1 MTRQVIQR
9 SLTALLMITVAA
21 ACGSDK
27 AESGR
32 EIELTP
38 AATDSVLGDQAPVAP
53 APSTAA
59 PAPATPAPA
68 TKAPAAS
75 RPTSTAATTRTGTVT
90 AGTTIPLAAAA
101 RVCTNT
107 HRVGDTFT
115 ALTTADVAGSNGVSI
130 PTGSEMTL
138 ELTEVARGD
147 NSADR
152 IKLVFRPVSI
162 VVRGQAITLTADV
175 TQVAK
180 LDAVRIQSNTQQA
193 GKVAAGAAVGAI
205 AGQLL
210 GRDTKSTVA
219 GAAVGAAAGGAVAA
233 AQTDYHGC
241 LPANGAIVVTLTNEI
256 RVRG

>member
-1 MTRQVIQR
+1 MIRQAIRR
-9 SLTALLMITVAA
+9 SLTALLILTATVA
-21 ACGSDK
+21 CGDK
-27 AESGR
+27 AEDGR

-38 AATDSVLGDQAPVAP
+38 AATDSAALTDQAPA
-53 APSTAA
+53 TAA
-59 PAPATPAPA
+59 PAPAAPAPA
-68 TKAPAAS
+68 TKAPAPS
-75 RPTSTAATTRTGTVT
+75 RPTSTATRTGTIT
-90 AGTTIPLAAAA
+90 AGTTIPLAAGA

-115 ALTTADVAGSNGVSI
+115 AVTTADVAGSNGVTI
-130 PTGSEMTL
+130 PAGSSMTL
-138 ELTEVARGD
+138 EITEAARGD

-162 VVRGQAITLTADV
+162 VVRGQTIPLTASV

-180 LDAVRIQSNTQQA
+180 LDAVRIQSNTEQA

-205 AGQLL
+205 AGQVL

-219 GAAVGAAAGGAVAA
+219 GAAVGAAAGGVVAA

-241 LPANGAIVVTLTNEI
+241 LPANGAIAVNLTNEI

>member
-1 MTRQVIQR
+1 MTRQAIQR
-9 SLTALLMITVAA
+9 SLTALLIFTATVACGGDA
-21 ACGSDK
+21 A
-27 AESGR
+27 EEGR

-38 AATDSVLGDQAPVAP
+38 AATDSVLGDQAPA
-53 APSTAA
+53 TAA
-59 PAPATPAPA
+59 PAPAAPAPV
-68 TKAPAAS
+68 TKAPAPS
-75 RPTSTAATTRTGTVT
+75 RPSSSVRTGTVT
-90 AGTTIPLAAAA
+90 AGSTISLAAAA

-107 HRVGDTFT
+107 HKVGDRFT

-138 ELTEVARGD
+138 EVTEAARGD

-152 IKLVFRPVSI
+152 IKLVYRPVSI
-162 VVRGQAITLTADV
+162 SVRGTVIDLTAEV

-180 LDAVRIQSNTQQA
+180 LDAVRIQSNTEQA
-193 GKVAAGAAVGAI
+193 GKVAAGAAVGAL

-219 GAAVGAAAGGAVAA
+219 GAAVGAAAGGVVAA

-241 LPANGAIVVTLTNEI
+241 LPQNGTFVVTLTNEI

>member
-1 MTRQVIQR
+1 MTRQTIQR
-9 SLTALLMITVAA
+9 SLTALLIVTATI
-21 ACGSDK
+21 ACGGDK
-27 AESGR
+27 AEDGR

-38 AATDSVLGDQAPVAP
+38 AATDTLLGDQAPA
-53 APSTAA
+53 TAA
-59 PAPATPAPA
+59 PAPAAPAPA
-68 TKAPAAS
+68 TKAPAPS
-75 RPTSTAATTRTGTVT
+75 RPATVAARTGTVT
-90 AGTTIPLAAAA
+90 AGTTIPLAAGA
-101 RVCTNT
+101 RICTNT
-107 HRVGDTFT
+107 HRVGDTFS
-115 ALTTADVAGSNGVSI
+115 AVTTADVAASNGVMI
-130 PTGSEMTL
+130 PAGSAMTL

-162 VVRGQAITLTADV
+162 VVREQTINLTADV

-180 LDAVRIQSNTQQA
+180 LDAVRIQSNTEQA
-193 GKVAAGAAVGAI
+193 GKVAAGAAVGAL

-219 GAAVGAAAGGAVAA
+219 GAAVGAVAGGAVAA

-241 LPANGAIVVTLTNEI
+241 LPENGAIAVTLTNEI